1 MYNLSKV
8 SFGFNPCCSKPLVVV
23 FRRKHF
29 RLKCFNFWNRF
40 SSTHA
45 LHCVLIVAWHIFIR
59 VDAAN
64 AAVHELVAEP
74 VQEPRAEEQ
83 QQVAVEHAPEDL
95 VNPADLQGKPRSI
108 TII

>member
-1 MYNLSKV
+1 
-8 SFGFNPCCSKPLVVV
+8 V
-23 FRRKHF
+23 FELCF
-29 RLKCFNFWNRF
+29 RII
-40 SSTHA
+40 SSYA
-45 LHCVLIVAWHIFIR
+45 LLCVLIVAWHIFIR

-64 AAVHELVAEP
+64 AAVHELDAEP

-83 QQVAVEHAPEDL
+83 LENAIEHAPADF